1 MALNNGKP
9 APKFRPNAISLRV
22 NKCLCLATD
31 IQAIRYVWLCGA
43 WNLR

>member
-22 NKCLCLATD
+22 NKRLCPLTD
-31 IQAIRYVWLCGA
+31 IGPHSAYGVNGPC
-43 WNLR
+43 NLR